1 MQIKTVTVSYNRTH
15 SLGNYSNVR
24 PGISLTAELEEGD
37 DPEAAKAALL
47 YDARAFVEEMIDQA
61 LEAEGEHAKFSREPR
76 YQVITTTTVGGGWS
90 RDPVQEPP
98 ERLAI
103 VLPNL
108 PGLERQRR
116 DDGLS
121 RSWWTHP
128 TTNSRKLRLVHALA
142 VAEEYMA
149 SREGYRLIIAVDG
162 DRSQIPA
169 WVFEPVPE
177 QAAPAPVVAGLSDDD
192 ERDGIADAYDDE
204 DE

>member
-1 MQIKTVTVSYNRTH
+1 MQIKTITVRYGRTQ
-15 SLGNYSNVR
+15 SLESYSNVR
-24 PGISLTAELEEGD
+24 PEITLSAELGDGD
-37 DPEAAKAALL
+37 DPETAWHALL
-47 YDARAFVEEMIDQA
+47 TEARVFVEEAIDQA
-61 LEAEGEHAKFSREPR
+61 IEQDGRAAKFSREPR

-98 ERLAI
+98 ERLVI

-116 DDGLS
+116 
-121 RSWWTHP
+121 SWWTHP
-128 TTNSRKLRLVHALA
+128 TANSRKLRLVHALA

-149 SREGYRLIIAVDG
+149 SHEGHHLIIAVDG

-204 DE
+204 GEDE